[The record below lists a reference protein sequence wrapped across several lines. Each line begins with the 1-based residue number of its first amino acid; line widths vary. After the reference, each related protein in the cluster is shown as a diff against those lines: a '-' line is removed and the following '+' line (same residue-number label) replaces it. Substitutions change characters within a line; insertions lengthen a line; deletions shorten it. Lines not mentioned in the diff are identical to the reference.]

1 MEKYV
6 LTQDLVT
13 GNELI
18 DSEHRKIFDEV
29 NTLLDAC
36 SKGKGRENLSSLG
49 EFLVE
54 YVTKHFSDEEDLQ
67 KQSKYPEYTE
77 HHKFHEWYKQKLGD
91 AIIKLEQEGPTINS
105 LGEINYMVS
114 VLVKH
119 IRETDRKL
127 AQWIQNG
134 AKNEVTASKVATGSA
149 VSGKTSYM
157 DTVTKDESTEN
168 LDIRQILDMKELQ
181 RIQDLFLTATGMTA
195 AVVDMKGKYII
206 RGSSF
211 TSFYSRYTS
220 GKHNELREFT
230 QDLTVGGFRA
240 GIRFGRISALP
251 RHFGQYP
258 TPGFETRRSA
268 VPGKDVVD
276 VRAGAP
282 HGCRVGRHR
291 VRRKFP
297 QEPALQGPALK
308 NATLELS
315 IKRLAL
321 KKARWFHE
329 LLQGHARLEGLL
341 CQAAQFGLV
350 DMIGEN
356 FKERRQ

>member
-134 AKNEVTASKVATGSA
+134 AKNEVTASKADTGYKRTSA
-149 VSGKTSYM
+149 DPGSVFNGHRHDSSSSGY
-157 DTVTKDESTEN
+157 E
-168 LDIRQILDMKELQ
+168 
-181 RIQDLFLTATGMTA
+181 
-195 AVVDMKGKYII
+195 
-206 RGSSF
+206 
-211 TSFYSRYTS
+211 
-220 GKHNELREFT
+220 
-230 QDLTVGGFRA
+230 
-240 GIRFGRISALP
+240 
-251 RHFGQYP
+251 
-258 TPGFETRRSA
+258 
-268 VPGKDVVD
+268 
-276 VRAGAP
+276 
-282 HGCRVGRHR
+282 
-291 VRRKFP
+291 RKIHYERKLLY
-297 QEPALQGPALK
+297 Q
-308 NATLELS
+308 
-315 IKRLAL
+315 
-321 KKARWFHE
+321 
-329 LLQGHARLEGLL
+329 LLQ
-341 CQAAQFGLV
+341 QVYQW
-350 DMIGEN
+350 
-356 FKERRQ
+356 KT

>member
-29 NTLLDAC
+29 NNLLDAC

-134 AKNEVTASKVATGSA
+134 AKNEVKDSKVSTGTALS
-149 VSGKTSYM
+149 VKTYNM
-157 DTVTKDESTEN
+157 
-168 LDIRQILDMKELQ
+168 
-181 RIQDLFLTATGMTA
+181 
-195 AVVDMKGKYII
+195 
-206 RGSSF
+206 
-211 TSFYSRYTS
+211 
-220 GKHNELREFT
+220 
-230 QDLTVGGFRA
+230 
-240 GIRFGRISALP
+240 
-251 RHFGQYP
+251 
-258 TPGFETRRSA
+258 
-268 VPGKDVVD
+268 
-276 VRAGAP
+276 
-282 HGCRVGRHR
+282 
-291 VRRKFP
+291 
-297 QEPALQGPALK
+297 
-308 NATLELS
+308 
-315 IKRLAL
+315 
-321 KKARWFHE
+321 
-329 LLQGHARLEGLL
+329 
-341 CQAAQFGLV
+341 
-350 DMIGEN
+350 
-356 FKERRQ
+356 

>member
-6 LTQDLVT
+6 LTQDLLT

-36 SKGKGRENLSSLG
+36 SKGNGREKISSLG

-134 AKNEVTASKVATGSA
+134 AKNEDTASKAVTGSA

-168 LDIRQILDMKELQ
+168 LDIRQKNFSGS
-181 RIQDLFLTATGMTA
+181 RICF
-195 AVVDMKGKYII
+195 
-206 RGSSF
+206 
-211 TSFYSRYTS
+211 
-220 GKHNELREFT
+220 
-230 QDLTVGGFRA
+230 
-240 GIRFGRISALP
+240 
-251 RHFGQYP
+251 
-258 TPGFETRRSA
+258 
-268 VPGKDVVD
+268 
-276 VRAGAP
+276 
-282 HGCRVGRHR
+282 
-291 VRRKFP
+291 
-297 QEPALQGPALK
+297 
-308 NATLELS
+308 
-315 IKRLAL
+315 
-321 KKARWFHE
+321 
-329 LLQGHARLEGLL
+329 
-341 CQAAQFGLV
+341 
-350 DMIGEN
+350 
-356 FKERRQ
+356 

>member
-168 LDIRQILDMKELQ
+168 LDIRQILDIKELQ
-181 RIQDLFLTATGMTA
+181 RIQDLFLTVTGMTA
-195 AVVDMKGKYII
+195 AVVDMKGKYIT
-206 RGSSF
+206 RGNSF
-211 TSFYSRYTS
+211 TSFYSRYTN

-240 GIRFGRISALP
+240 GTVIGGIVLGDYPDDSAP
-251 RHFGQYP
+251 SQEVVSAGGQLLAEMLNLWANALYYRKSNADSVEAFAKEEKKVRDAVGQIKYKAKGLEQ
-258 TPGFETRRSA
+258 TATMEKMLSLNAAIEASNSLVFNRS
-268 VPGKDVVD
+268 
-276 VRAGAP
+276 RS
-282 HGCRVGRHR
+282 
-291 VRRKFP
+291 F
-297 QEPALQGPALK
+297 
-308 NATLELS
+308 
-315 IKRLAL
+315 
-321 KKARWFHE
+321 F
-329 LLQGHARLEGLL
+329 
-341 CQAAQFGLV
+341 
-350 DMIGEN
+350 
-356 FKERRQ
+356 

>member
-18 DSEHRKIFDEV
+18 DSEHRKIFDKV

-91 AIIKLEQEGPTINS
+91 AIIKMEQEGPTINS

-134 AKNEVTASKVATGSA
+134 TKMKIQLLKRQQDQQYQGKLPIWIPFQKMKVQ
-149 VSGKTSYM
+149 K
-157 DTVTKDESTEN
+157 
-168 LDIRQILDMKELQ
+168 IW
-181 RIQDLFLTATGMTA
+181 
-195 AVVDMKGKYII
+195 
-206 RGSSF
+206 
-211 TSFYSRYTS
+211 
-220 GKHNELREFT
+220 
-230 QDLTVGGFRA
+230 
-240 GIRFGRISALP
+240 ISA
-251 RHFGQYP
+251 
-258 TPGFETRRSA
+258 RSW
-268 VPGKDVVD
+268 
-276 VRAGAP
+276 
-282 HGCRVGRHR
+282 
-291 VRRKFP
+291 
-297 QEPALQGPALK
+297 
-308 NATLELS
+308 
-315 IKRLAL
+315 I
-321 KKARWFHE
+321 
-329 LLQGHARLEGLL
+329 
-341 CQAAQFGLV
+341 
-350 DMIGEN
+350 
-356 FKERRQ
+356 